1 MQTLFSSL
9 IPPLPPPQYPTKV
22 EYMAS
27 TPGLVE
33 LNARNRNG
41 ATPFFA
47 ACNRGHSKI
56 VKFLANK
63 RLGDEFAVDI
73 EVIERDSMFCVYSV
87 EI

>member
-1 MQTLFSSL
+1 
-9 IPPLPPPQYPTKV
+9 
-22 EYMAS
+22 MAS

-73 EVIERDSMFCVYSV
+73 EVIEREARDNCVCVFCVYSV